1 MIPFLA
7 SHMFQNQS
15 RWNRGYIETEE
26 TNKNKKEYLTKL
38 KYKPMLV
45 KLKASHGGG
54 TEFKEQLI
62 NLSMIK
68 EVRPGWTE
76 NQGLDK
82 DKWCEVHFIDGNS
95 LYVESTLNDILY
107 SIQDREINVVT
118 RQHRTGRGPL

>member
-1 MIPFLA
+1 M
-7 SHMFQNQS
+7 
-15 RWNRGYIETEE
+15 
-26 TNKNKKEYLTKL
+26 LT
-38 KYKPMLV
+38 

-68 EVRPGWTE
+68 EVKPGWTDML
-76 NQGLDK
+76 GLDK

-95 LYVESTLNDILY
+95 LYVQTTLNDILY

-118 RQHRTGRGPL
+118 RQHRTGRGPF

>member
-1 MIPFLA
+1 MISFLA

-15 RWNRGYIETEE
+15 NWNRSNSDETKE
-26 TNKNKKEYLTKL
+26 NKKEYLTKL
-38 KYKPMLV
+38 KYKPMLI
-45 KLKASHGGG
+45 KLKASHGGS

-68 EVRPGWTE
+68 EVKPGWTDIP
-76 NQGLDK
+76 GLDK

-95 LYVESTLNDILY
+95 LYVQTTLNDILY

-118 RQHRTGRGPL
+118 RQHRTGRGPF